1 MKRELFFKICSVLLS
16 FVMVFCLAPTKAS
29 ADSSSDKGNGTYS
42 NPVIYADVPDVCTI
56 RVGSTYY
63 MASTTMHMSPGV
75 PIMKSTDLVNWEI
88 VNYVYDRIGENDA
101 ANRTGQFVSNRL
113 PCSEVPRFSSYYS
126 SHSAIVWRYMLPYRA
141 ALYTVAWLPVVCCAS
156 S

>member
-1 MKRELFFKICSVLLS
+1 MKRELFFKICSILLS

-101 ANRTGQFVSNRL
+101 ANLTNGKNMYGKGSWAASLKYNKGTYY
-113 PCSEVPRFSSYYS
+113 CSFMSYTTNKTY
-126 SHSAIVWRYMLPYRA
+126 IYQTKDFENGTW
-141 ALYTVAWLPVVCCAS
+141 T
-156 S
+156 